1 MEKLEDSRHLYLDL
15 MKRCLVNMI
24 YPEAEEVP
32 LPATAAGFRGR
43 LARALLRLPSSPQPW
58 PSLRDG
64 QGKLLTL
71 STANRMEG
79 RIWPLVAHTMIGLK
93 RLDNLEF
100 CIEQVITNGVVGDLM
115 ETGVWRGG
123 ATIFMRAVLKAYGV
137 ADRQVWVA
145 DSFEGLPTPNPEKYP
160 VDTNSDFHTFTQLS
174 ISLDEVKRNFDAYG
188 LLDDQVRFLKGWFR
202 DTLPSA

>member
-24 YPEAEEVP
+24 YPEAEEVA

-100 CIEQVITNGVVGDLM
+100 CIEQGINNGEPGGHFDTAVWHEGANIVI
-115 ETGVWRGG
+115 
-123 ATIFMRAVLKAYGV
+123 RA
-137 ADRQVWVA
+137 
-145 DSFEGLPTPNPEKYP
+145 
-160 VDTNSDFHTFTQLS
+160 
-174 ISLDEVKRNFDAYG
+174 
-188 LLDDQVRFLKGWFR
+188 
-202 DTLPSA
+202 